1 MQVNRTFLFA
11 PGNHPR
17 KVEKVFGAGADAVIL
32 DLEDAVAAAEKAATR
47 ETVVSA
53 MAQPRSCRGYIR
65 INALDTEYAL
75 QDLEAVVAPNVDGLV
90 VPKIET
96 PEALATAEWLV
107 TELERKHGL
116 PLGKIDLLPIIE
128 TGLGVA
134 NARAI
139 AAIAKRT
146 KWLSFGAGDYTRDMA
161 MDWTWAEAECD
172 HARAEI
178 ALASRAEGLA
188 APIDTVWIHLKDEE
202 GLVASTNRIKAMGF
216 QGKLCIHPAQVDPVN
231 SVFTPNAEAVAH
243 ATKIVAAF
251 DASEADGSA
260 SIQVDGYF
268 VDYPIVEQARRTLAL
283 AAAAAL
289 SDSVKT
295 DTP

>member
-1 MQVNRTFLFA
+1 M
-11 PGNHPR
+11 
-17 KVEKVFGAGADAVIL
+17 
-32 DLEDAVAAAEKAATR
+32 
-47 ETVVSA
+47 
-53 MAQPRSCRGYIR
+53 
-65 INALDTEYAL
+65 
-75 QDLEAVVAPNVDGLV
+75 
-90 VPKIET
+90 
-96 PEALATAEWLV
+96 
-107 TELERKHGL
+107 
-116 PLGKIDLLPIIE
+116 LPIIE

-289 SDSVKT
+289 SDGVETKT
-295 DTP
+295 HDTQPRRF